1 MILPPHTTTMIKRYA
16 EMTFAVKQ
24 LVDSQNIDEH
34 EGISAILF
42 EVYWGLDKIS
52 TELSKLEAEDFKR
65 NLQEVQ

>member
-1 MILPPHTTTMIKRYA
+1 MKLPPLTTTMIKRYA
-16 EMTFAVKQ
+16 DMTFAVKQ
-24 LVDSQNIDEH
+24 LVEAKNIDEH

-65 NLQEVQ
+65 NLQKF